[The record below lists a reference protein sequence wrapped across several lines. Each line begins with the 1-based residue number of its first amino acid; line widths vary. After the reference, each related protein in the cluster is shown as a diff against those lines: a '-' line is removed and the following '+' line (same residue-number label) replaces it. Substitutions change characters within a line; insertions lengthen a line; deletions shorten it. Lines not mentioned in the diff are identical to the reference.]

1 MPNANDTAANTLAAA
16 LEKHRAGDLATA
28 RTLYDEVLAANP
40 LDFDALH
47 LKGALLRRLGDAAAA
62 VASIEK
68 AIAAVP
74 ARALD
79 AQLNLANALFD
90 AGRHADAIR
99 HYDQALAAM
108 PDDANAWTRRG
119 DAQQLLGDNAGCVES
134 YKRALALSGNVAATW
149 YNLGLALCKLD
160 RAAESLEAVER
171 AIALRPAY
179 GDALKLAGNALTT
192 LGRMR
197 EAGERFKASLALK
210 PDDAELESGLAH
222 ALHMQG
228 RHQAARAHYDRAIA
242 LRPGFTEAYVNRAV
256 LSLETRDM
264 AAGLADF
271 ENAIASEPN
280 HAMAHRAASA
290 VLLATGDFKRGWEEY
305 EWRWRGSQPDDR
317 NRDFGA
323 QRWSGDFDI
332 AGKRILLHAEQ
343 GFGDTIQFARYVPQV
358 AALGARIVL
367 EVQPA
372 LKPLFSG
379 MANVETLIGW
389 RDPLPPVDCHCPVM
403 SLPHAFGTT
412 LETIPA
418 PKSYLSAEP
427 ARVAAWREYFGDKPG
442 LRVGFACSGST
453 THKNDANRSIPIDA
467 FLDVASGAERFFCLQ
482 KEFRA
487 ADRAWLAHRP
497 DIAVLNDKLKSFADT
512 AALIEALDL
521 VLCVDTSVA
530 HLAGALGKPVW
541 VLVPYNADWRWLQM
555 RSDSP
560 WYPSMRL
567 FRQKRSGDWREAL
580 AEVADALRKG
590 PTR

>member
-1 MPNANDTAANTLAAA
+1 MPHADAASANTLAAA
-16 LEKHRAGDLATA
+16 LEKHRAGDLAAA
-28 RTLYDEVLAANP
+28 RALYDDVLATNP

-62 VASIEK
+62 VALIEK

-90 AGRHADAIR
+90 AGRHADSIR
-99 HYDQALAAM
+99 HYDQALAAT
-108 PDDANAWTRRG
+108 PDDAGAWTRRG
-119 DAQQLLGDNAGCVES
+119 DAQQLLGQNADCVES
-134 YKRALALSGNVAATW
+134 YKRALALAANAPATW
-149 YNLGLALCKLD
+149 YNLGLALRKLE
-160 RAAESLEAVER
+160 RPQESLDAVER

-197 EAGERFKASLALK
+197 EAGERFAAALAHK

-228 RHQAARAHYDRAIA
+228 QHAEARAHYDRAIA
-242 LRPGFTEAYVNRAV
+242 LRPGFTEAYFNRAV
-256 LSLETRDM
+256 LSLETLDM

-271 ENAIASEPN
+271 ENAIAADPN

-290 VLLATGDFKRGWEEY
+290 VLLATGEFKRGWDEY
-305 EWRWRGSQPDDR
+305 EWRWRGGQPDDR

-323 QRWSGDFDI
+323 PRWQGDFDL

-343 GFGDTIQFARYVPQV
+343 GFGDTIQFVRYVPMV

-372 LKPLFSG
+372 LLPLFAG
-379 MANVETLIGW
+379 LAHVETLIGW
-389 RDPLPPVDCHCPVM
+389 RDPIPPVDCHCPLM

-418 PKSYLSAEP
+418 PKSYLAAEP
-427 ARVAAWREYFGDKPG
+427 ARVAAWRQYLGDKPG

-467 FLDVASGAERFFCLQ
+467 FLGVASGAERFFCLQ
-482 KEFRA
+482 KDFRA
-487 ADRAWLAHRP
+487 ADRAWLANRP
-497 DIAVLNDKLKSFADT
+497 DIAVLNDKLHHFADT
-512 AALIEALDL
+512 AALIAALDL

-541 VLVPYNADWRWLQM
+541 VLVPYNADWRWLQK

-580 AEVADALRKG
+580 ADVAAALREG
-590 PTR
+590 AAP